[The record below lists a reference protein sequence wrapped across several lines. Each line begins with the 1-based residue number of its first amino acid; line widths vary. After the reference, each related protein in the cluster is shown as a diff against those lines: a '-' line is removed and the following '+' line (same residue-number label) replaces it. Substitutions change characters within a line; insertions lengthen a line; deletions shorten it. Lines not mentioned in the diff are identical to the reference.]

1 MKKKCTAIVLAAGA
15 GKRMQSNVAKQYLLL
30 NDKPVIWY
38 ALNTFEQSEIID
50 EVILVVG
57 KDEISY
63 ATDNIVKKYAFH
75 KVSSVIE
82 GGAERFHS
90 VWQALQVIHASSEQV
105 KSQEEEESSSYI
117 FIHDGARPFVTEKI
131 LVDTYNAVSEYS
143 ACVTGMPV
151 KDTIKIAD
159 ENEFALQTPNRKSV
173 WQVQTPQVFEE
184 NLIWE
189 AYKELIENLA
199 ELEAKGVNVTDD
211 AMVVET
217 IKKQPVRLVQG
228 SYENIKITTPEDMNI
243 AEVFLKNYKK

>member
-30 NDKPVIWY
+30 NDKPVLWY
-38 ALNTFEQSEIID
+38 ALNTFEQSEVID
-50 EVILVVG
+50 DIILVVG

-63 ATDNIVKKYAFH
+63 ATDNIVNKYAFH

-82 GGAERFHS
+82 GGTERFLS
-90 VWQALQVIHASSEQV
+90 VWKALQVIHETTG
-105 KSQEEEESSSYI
+105 QETKPETAESSSYI

-131 LVDTYNAVSEYS
+131 LVDTYNAVSEYD

-189 AYKELIENLA
+189 AYRELIEKLP
-199 ELEAKGVNVTDD
+199 ELEAQGVNVTDD

-217 IKKQPVRLVQG
+217 IMKRPVRLVQG